1 MTQSNTKTFATK
13 IATAAF
19 ALATIGASM
28 AVSTSSAEA
37 RWGHRAPIAGV
48 VAGGLALG
56 LIGAAI
62 ANGDAYAEDGD
73 SFRYR
78 RVCRIEPRY
87 NDFGEF
93 VGSVRVCRTGG
104 Y

>member
-1 MTQSNTKTFATK
+1 MP
-13 IATAAF
+13 
-19 ALATIGASM
+19 
-28 AVSTSSAEA
+28 V
-37 RWGHRAPIAGV
+37 AGI

-62 ANGDAYAEDGD
+62 ANSADEVEASDE
-73 SFRYR
+73 FRYR
-78 RVCRIEPRY
+78 RVCRLEPRY

-93 VGSVRVCRTGG
+93 VGRVTVCRTG